1 MFKTKISISVKI
13 GLLLSI
19 GVIIILVGGYFSYKS
34 LSSVVRLMYEEN
46 APQYGFIT
54 IKNITTSIEQAENN
68 IRLYG
73 LTKQNSYLKKYRN
86 NITAID
92 SSFILLNEQYPHDE
106 WFSAKLDTINQ
117 LLESRL
123 QLWDEMIWLWQTDT
137 TDKAFSYLTA
147 QLQTNKDT
155 LEKDKNFFQRIF
167 GSNKTEEQKIDNEKI
182 LDELNKIEQGEK
194 IIENK
199 LLRKEAE
206 LTASSNRINDAF
218 TSLMEQLENYE
229 RQKEIDHYKNA
240 EKLADIAYNR
250 LAFFSLFGVLLSLV
264 VLIVIIK
271 YIRKNKQYNDVL
283 INSRMEAENLAKSK
297 ELFMAK
303 VSHEI
308 RTPLNAISGFIKQ
321 MLSEPLDSKLKAK
334 IEIVNSASDQLIR
347 LINDVLDFTKL
358 QSDKLILH
366 KTHFDPESLIKNIC
380 SLFYELAKKKGNVI
394 TYNIKN
400 EENLVLFGD
409 VHRFQQILYNLLS
422 NAVKFTEQG
431 IIEVFAHIKSEGDAD
446 VIVELI
452 VKDNG
457 LGIDPSK
464 LEVVFQEYTQEDQ
477 NIATRYEGTG
487 LGLTIVK
494 KIVELFNGDIRL
506 ESRKGSG
513 TKAICTLR
521 LEPGEKEKIETQETT
536 ISPRNLPNNLKVLIA
551 DDEEYN
557 QLLISS
563 ILDKWNIKYDI
574 ATNGLEAIELLKQQN
589 DYDFVLMDIRMPV
602 INGVMATKFIRETLQ
617 LSNKQT
623 KVIGITADTSD
634 NLTPEVKT
642 MFNAILTKPFS
653 EDEIYQVFQTKQKP
667 ENKSST
673 KNREDKQQENNTEA
687 DLTNLVR
694 IAGNDLDFVQEMIQ
708 QFKISTEKGLKE
720 IKIALEN
727 EQYEMVAD
735 LAHKL
740 VPSSRH
746 LGVKKLVKALKIIEE
761 NALNENKTLILEL
774 IQEAEEV
781 TTIAMKSLQNQFQ
794 ELTKQSK

>member
-1 MFKTKISISVKI
+1 MLKTKISISVKI
-13 GLLLSI
+13 GLLLTI
-19 GVIIILVGGYFSYKS
+19 GVIVILVGGYFSYRS
-34 LSSVVRLMYEEN
+34 LSSVVKLMYEEN
-46 APQYGFIT
+46 TPQYGFIT

-73 LTKQNSYLKKYRN
+73 LTKQRSYLKKHRN
-86 NITAID
+86 HITAID
-92 SSFILLNEQYPHDE
+92 SSFKLLNEHYPHDE

-137 TDKAFSYLTA
+137 TDKVFTYLTT

-155 LEKDKNFFQRIF
+155 LDKDKNLFQRIF
-167 GSNKTEEQKIDNEKI
+167 GSNKIEEKKIDNEKI

-194 IIENK
+194 VIEHK
-199 LLRKEAE
+199 LLQKESE
-206 LTASSNRINDAF
+206 LTESSNKINEAF

-229 RQKEIDHYKNA
+229 RQKEINHYNNA
-240 EKLADIAYNR
+240 EKLANIAYNR
-250 LAFFSLFGVLLSLV
+250 LTFFSLFGVLLSLV

-271 YIRKNKQYNDVL
+271 YIRKNKQYNDIL
-283 INSRMEAENLAKSK
+283 ISSRIDAEKLAKSK

-321 MLSEPLDSKLKAK
+321 ILNEPLDVKLRDK
-334 IEIVNSASDQLIR
+334 IEIVNAASDQLIR

-358 QSDKLILH
+358 QSDKLVLH
-366 KTHFDPESLIKNIC
+366 KTHFNPEHLIKNVC
-380 SLFYELAKKKGNVI
+380 NLFFELAKNNENVI
-394 TYNIKN
+394 TYTIKN

-409 VHRFQQILYNLLS
+409 VNRFQQILYNLLS

-431 IIEVFAHIKSEGDAD
+431 TIEVLANIKTENKNT
-446 VIVELI
+446 VLVELI

-464 LEVVFQEYTQEDQ
+464 LEDVFQEYTQEDQ

-513 TKAICTLR
+513 TKAVCMLR
-521 LEPGEKEKIETQETT
+521 FEPGEKEKIEV
-536 ISPRNLPNNLKVLIA
+536 LKTDSTPHNFPDNFNVLIA

-557 QLLISS
+557 RLLISS
-563 ILDKWNIKYDI
+563 ILDRWNIKYDI
-574 ATNGLEAIELLKQQN
+574 ANNGLEAIELLKQKN
-589 DYDFVLMDIRMPV
+589 KYDFILMDIRMPI
-602 INGVMATKFIRETLQ
+602 INGVMATKLIRESLQ
-617 LSNKQT
+617 LSNKET
-623 KVIGITADTSD
+623 KVIGITADTAD
-634 NLTPEVKT
+634 NLTPEVKAL
-642 MFNAILTKPFS
+642 FNHILTKPFS
-653 EDEIYQVFQTKQKP
+653 EDQIYQLFKAELDPNLESLSDTYKNNQN
-667 ENKSST
+667 EKSY
-673 KNREDKQQENNTEA
+673 EA

-694 IAGNDLDFVQEMIQ
+694 VAGNDLDFVQEMIQ

-727 EQYEMVAD
+727 EQYEMVSD